1 MDLSKKS
8 NLSEPASPCIDGMF
22 RMKSSFS
29 MVQFRV
35 LFALKTRLGREFQ
48 IINENEVNSM
58 KIFHS
63 VSFETFHLNRFE
75 TERASNLEMNPA
87 LTVYFRFIL
96 LLFNDWL
103 KHLAPQF

>member
-63 VSFETFHLNRFE
+63 VSFE
-75 TERASNLEMNPA
+75 S
-87 LTVYFRFIL
+87 FRNGESQQLGNEPGIDCIL
-96 LLFNDWL
+96 
-103 KHLAPQF
+103 